1 MNKIKRFIVDVDFTI
16 SRRIAVDATSKE
28 HAIEITNRLI
38 KENPYNY
45 LNDTYVCHEITDVV
59 ED

>member
-1 MNKIKRFIVDVDFTI
+1 MKRFIVDVDFKI
-16 SRRIAVDATSKE
+16 SKRISVDAANKE
-28 HAIEITNRLI
+28 QAIEITNRLI